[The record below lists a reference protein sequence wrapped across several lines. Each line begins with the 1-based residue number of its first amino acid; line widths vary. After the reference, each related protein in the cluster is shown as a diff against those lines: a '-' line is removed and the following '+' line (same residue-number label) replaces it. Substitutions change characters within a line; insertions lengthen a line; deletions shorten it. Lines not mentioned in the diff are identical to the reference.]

1 MKKTARQ
8 DGIAVLG
15 FLAIAALF
23 MSCGGVI
30 PTGESSDGPTATETA
45 TLQVKLGYLESLIQE
60 SLALT
65 SSNLTVTLRNADMTS
80 ESVTQTVWEKPEEL
94 CLEAGASY
102 FPPVIK
108 YITLP
113 GNGDNL
119 EIVLKFSGLSD
130 YGNENAEVHGRYV
143 IPITEIEPGFNSDPT
158 SNRASSSKIYFR
170 GGLYLPFEDS
180 PLVPI
185 LPPFPPFNPKLSIL
199 APTDVLGICVEI
211 DFLN

>member
-30 PTGESSDGPTATETA
+30 PTGESSDEPTATETA

-65 SSNLTVTLRNADMTS
+65 SSNLTVTLRNADMTG

-94 CLEAGASY
+94 CLDAGASY

-113 GNGDNL
+113 GKGDNL
-119 EIVLKFSGLSD
+119 EIELVFSGRCPYND
-130 YGNENAEVHGRYV
+130 ENGEVRGKYIV
-143 IPITEIEPGFNSDPT
+143 PITEIGPGINSNST
-158 SNRASSSKIYFR
+158 SDRASSSKIYFK
-170 GGLYLPFEDS
+170 GTTFPPQLPF
-180 PLVPI
+180 PI
-185 LPPFPPFNPKLSIL
+185 VTHLPPHKLSIL

-211 DFLN
+211 DLLN